1 MNKQLEQFQQQIK
14 NGQLAQ
20 SFLVIGPEKTGKFS
34 TVIKMIGALNDLS
47 DRELKL
53 ARKGELA
60 DIILLQTIN
69 SETDKKNVSNDTNQ
83 GIVKDSGKKG
93 KNKKNKKKI
102 SGEVIS
108 KKQLDKAIGTI
119 GLKNFQLFKK
129 VLIIRDADKLTHTA
143 TNSLLKLIEEPQK
156 DLIIFLLVNNEDD
169 VLATIKSRCQKIN
182 FFIQD
187 SRQIEDILKVEFE
200 LTDEILDKIIKLS
213 GGRIDLA
220 RNYAQNIQKIDLAF
234 KTRDEFRKSLTA
246 GKIEQFKLVDKIIAS
261 EDNLLWILNEWIW
274 YLKDF
279 LEQSIQKNND
289 RAVLK
294 RVYVVLDQLLKTR
307 GLIKTTNV
315 NKKVQLENFFV
326 QI

>member
-1 MNKQLEQFQQQIK
+1 
-14 NGQLAQ
+14 
-20 SFLVIGPEKTGKFS
+20 V
-34 TVIKMIGALNDLS
+34 
-47 DRELKL
+47 
-53 ARKGELA
+53 

-69 SETDKKNVSNDTNQ
+69 SEIGKEKVKNVIKQKAT
-83 GIVKDSGKKG
+83 
-93 KNKKNKKKI
+93 KNPDKRGENKRNKKKI
-102 SGEVIS
+102 GGDVIS
-108 KKQLDKAIGTI
+108 KRQLDKAIRTI

-156 DLIIFLLVNNEDD
+156 DLVIFLLVNNEDD

-187 SRQIEDILKVEFE
+187 SKQIEEVLNVEFN
-200 LTDEILDKIIKLS
+200 LTDEILNKIVKLS

-220 RNYAQNIQKIDLAF
+220 RNYAQNIKKIDLAF
-234 KTRDEFRKSLTA
+234 KARDEFRKSLMA

-261 EDNLLWILNEWIW
+261 EDDLLWILNEWIW

-279 LEQSIQKNND
+279 LEQNIQKNND
-289 RAVLK
+289 RLILK
-294 RVYVVLDQLLKTR
+294 RIYVILNQLLKTR

-315 NKKVQLENFFV
+315 NKKIQLENFFV